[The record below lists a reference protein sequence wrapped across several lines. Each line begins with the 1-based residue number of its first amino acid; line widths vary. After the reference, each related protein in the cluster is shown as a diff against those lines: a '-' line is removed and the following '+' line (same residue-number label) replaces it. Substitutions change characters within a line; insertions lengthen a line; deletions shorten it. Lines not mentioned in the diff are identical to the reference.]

1 MWKESARERSQHRKV
16 GVEVGKEKEY
26 PDDIVES
33 LDFPATPA
41 NKLPLWF
48 RSLSL
53 EAKIV

>member
-1 MWKESARERSQHRKV
+1 M

-33 LDFPATPA
+33 LDFPVTPA